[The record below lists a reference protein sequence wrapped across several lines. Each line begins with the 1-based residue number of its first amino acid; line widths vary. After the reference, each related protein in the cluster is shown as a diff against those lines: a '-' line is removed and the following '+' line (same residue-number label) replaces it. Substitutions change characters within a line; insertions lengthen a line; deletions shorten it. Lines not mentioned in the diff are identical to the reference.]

1 MYLKKKSQDG
11 GSLKKLNL
19 LSIQNSKNTG
29 CENTQRKDFVIN
41 LKEKIAI
48 QALIKKQLETNK
60 QEAKIA
66 LRNQK
71 FLKLKLQMNNSKD
84 ENRKSFEA

>member
-1 MYLKKKSQDG
+1 
-11 GSLKKLNL
+11 LKKLNL

-29 CENTQRKDFVIN
+29 SENAQRKDFVIN

-66 LRNQK
+66 LRNQI